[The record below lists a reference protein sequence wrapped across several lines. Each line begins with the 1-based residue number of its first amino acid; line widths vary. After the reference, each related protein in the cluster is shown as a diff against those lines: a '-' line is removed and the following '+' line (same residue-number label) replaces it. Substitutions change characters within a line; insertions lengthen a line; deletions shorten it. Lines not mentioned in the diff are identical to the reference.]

1 MKSFIHIYFKWRY
14 KKYKEYYYIDNR
26 NLEFRNI
33 DNDGSCGLWNF
44 KYFKINWVRFL
55 CVLVS
60 IILIWTGLLK
70 FQTNMINDFKFYL
83 WLDIEVLYNTMHLWN
98 TGLLKYHSLVIIKIN
113 VCIIMF
119 KTTYPGQ
126 IPNRIQFEY
135 LFNNW
140 F

>member
-33 DNDGSCGLWNF
+33 DIDGSCGLWNF

-70 FQTNMINDFKFYL
+70 FQTIMINDFKCYL
-83 WLDIEVLYNTMHLWN
+83 WLDIEVQYNTCTMHLWN
-98 TGLLKYHSLVIIKIN
+98 IGLLKYHSLVIIKIQ
-113 VCIIMF
+113 CMH
-119 KTTYPGQ
+119 TYVRNY
-126 IPNRIQFEY
+126 ISWTDTESDTVWIFV
-135 LFNNW
+135 
-140 F
+140 